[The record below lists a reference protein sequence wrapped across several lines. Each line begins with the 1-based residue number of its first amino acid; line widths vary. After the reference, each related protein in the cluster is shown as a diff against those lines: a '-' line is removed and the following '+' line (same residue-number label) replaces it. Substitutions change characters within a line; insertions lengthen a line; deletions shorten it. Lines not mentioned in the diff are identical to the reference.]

1 MLRRFV
7 VIFFLLAVATVPL
20 ARAQDPGTDTT
31 STQPAPTLGDTTL
44 TTTDPAA
51 TTTTAT
57 TPMPTPGVVPEGVTI
72 EGVAVGGM
80 SAVDATAAV
89 QAAFD
94 EPLQFT
100 YKKRRWWATPDR
112 LGAKAYIAGAV
123 QRALSS
129 APFTAVDLVVTVKG
143 ATLDEYVAFLNR
155 NFGRQAKN
163 STLRLVNYRPRIS
176 EPRDGFDIKEPA
188 MKASIVRA
196 LKNGERGPLPLE
208 GAVLKAKVTAKGF
221 GPVIVIR
228 RESKKLF
235 LYRGE
240 KLWRLF
246 SVGVG
251 MPEFPTP
258 LGNFEVVVK
267 QRNPWWYPPTESE
280 WAADAKPIPPG
291 PGNPLGTRWMGLSA
305 PLIGIHGTP
314 DSASVGYSA
323 SHGCIRMLVPQA
335 EWLFERV
342 EFGTPVFIVRA

>member
-1 MLRRFV
+1 M
-7 VIFFLLAVATVPL
+7 PL

-31 STQPAPTLGDTTL
+31 ATTPVATLGDTTL

-51 TTTTAT
+51 TTTTT
-57 TPMPTPGVVPEGVTI
+57 TTTTAPAAPGVIPEGVTI
-72 EGVAVGGM
+72 QGVPVGGM
-80 SAVDATAAV
+80 SATDATAAV
-89 QAAFD
+89 QAAF
-94 EPLQFT
+94 EAPLQFS
-100 YKKRRWWATPDR
+100 YKERDWWATPDR
-112 LGAKAYIAGAV
+112 LGAKAYVAGAV
-123 QRALSS
+123 QRALTS
-129 APFTAVDLVVTVKG
+129 APGSAVDLVVTIKG
-143 ATLDEYVAFLNR
+143 AKLDEYVAFLNR
-155 NFGRQAKN
+155 NFGRAAKD

-196 LKNGERGPLPLE
+196 LKSGERGPLRLE
-208 GAVLKAKVTAKGF
+208 GRIVKAKVTQKGF

-240 KLWRLF
+240 KLWRQF
-246 SVGVG
+246 AVGVG
-251 MPEFPTP
+251 MPEYPTP
-258 LGNFEVVVK
+258 LGNFEIVVK
-267 QRNPWWYPPTESE
+267 QRDPWWYPPTGSE

-323 SHGCIRMLVPQA
+323 SHGCIRMLVPEA

-342 EFGTPVFIVRA
+342 DFGTPVFIVRA

>member
-1 MLRRFV
+1 MLRRIVVLFV
-7 VIFFLLAVATVPL
+7 LLAVAAVPL

-31 STQPAPTLGDTTL
+31 ATTPIATLGDTTL
-44 TTTDPAA
+44 TNTDPAA
-51 TTTTAT
+51 TTTTTA
-57 TPMPTPGVVPEGVTI
+57 PPATPGVIPDGITIQGVP
-72 EGVAVGGM
+72 VGGM
-80 SAVDATAAV
+80 NAADATAAV

-94 EPLQFT
+94 EPLQFA
-100 YKKRRWWATPDR
+100 YKKRQWWATPDR
-112 LGAKAYIAGAV
+112 LGARPYIAGAV
-123 QRALSS
+123 QRALTS
-129 APFTAVDLVVTVKG
+129 APGSAVDLVVTIKG
-143 ATLDEYVAFLNR
+143 SKLDDYVAYLNR
-155 NFGRQAKN
+155 NFARAAKD

-188 MKASIVRA
+188 MKAAIVRA
-196 LKNGERGPLPLE
+196 LKSGERGPLSLE
-208 GAVLKAKVTAKGF
+208 GTVLRAKVTEKGF

-251 MPEFPTP
+251 MPEYPTP
-258 LGNFEVVVK
+258 LGNFEIVVK
-267 QRNPWWYPPTESE
+267 QKDPWWYPPTDSE

-314 DSASVGYSA
+314 DSASIGYSA